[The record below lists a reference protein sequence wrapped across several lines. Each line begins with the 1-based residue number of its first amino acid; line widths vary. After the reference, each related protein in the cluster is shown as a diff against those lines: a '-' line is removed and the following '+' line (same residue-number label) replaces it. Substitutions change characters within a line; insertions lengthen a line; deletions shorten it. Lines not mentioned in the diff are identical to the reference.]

1 MRSLLHLMTLL
12 ASAALTI
19 FPAAVSAQSVETLLD
34 ELAAQHHDIRNEIAG
49 LRESI
54 NALKKLAAP
63 CGAGTVGQ
71 RFVVLASGEEVCDNT
86 TGVIW
91 EREPSNAQVNWEGA
105 MSFCKDVLGEKYRL
119 PGVKE
124 LISLVDYSRNPL
136 DTPIAPVLPIGHPFG
151 DVLRAGYWSST
162 PVPGFSDAWFV
173 SFSAGIVD
181 RLNKGASSVFVW
193 RVRGGQG

>member
-1 MRSLLHLMTLL
+1 M
-12 ASAALTI
+12 
-19 FPAAVSAQSVETLLD
+19 
-34 ELAAQHHDIRNEIAG
+34 
-49 LRESI
+49 
-54 NALKKLAAP
+54 
-63 CGAGTVGQ
+63 
-71 RFVVLASGEEVCDNT
+71 
-86 TGVIW
+86 
-91 EREPSNAQVNWEGA
+91 
-105 MSFCKDVLGEKYRL
+105 
-119 PGVKE
+119 KE

-193 RVRGGQG
+193 CVRGGQG